1 MAKSIIVSLSLKHKN
16 RDVMTDSIKLA
27 ENVILVDVA
36 YFNDVV
42 KDLKRYFE
50 LQLGRPLQDIYVEEW
65 ASYLA
70 LDAGIRDKN
79 NHIEV
84 LFVYDGQTSALL
96 HCDPSDLK
104 KDLNGVGFTNQLGEL
119 TFTSVTSEGL
129 VSRENLYLDLLT
141 IALNSADVKRLMLV
155 PFIEDYG
162 AKLMEVLD
170 ENLRD
175 VTPEKAKEVF
185 LFNMDEP
192 ARPLTCKWD
201 LLGYSM
207 MRALGIKAEELE

>member
-1 MAKSIIVSLSLKHKN
+1 MAENV
-16 RDVMTDSIKLA
+16 KLA

-50 LQLGRPLQDIYVEEW
+50 LQLGRPLQNIYVEEW

-70 LDAGIRDKN
+70 LDSGIRDKDN
-79 NHIEV
+79 NIEV
-84 LFVYDGQTSALL
+84 LFVHDSQTNKLL
-96 HCDPSDLK
+96 HC
-104 KDLNGVGFTNQLGEL
+104 GEF
-119 TFTSVTSEGL
+119 TFTSVSSEGL
-129 VSRENLYLDLLT
+129 VPRANLYLDLLN

-155 PFIEDYG
+155 PFIDDYG

-170 ENLRD
+170 EYLRNAD
-175 VTPEKAKEVF
+175 TENSKGLF

-192 ARPLTCKWD
+192 AHPLGCKWD

>member
-1 MAKSIIVSLSLKHKN
+1 MAENV
-16 RDVMTDSIKLA
+16 KLA
-27 ENVILVDVA
+27 ENVILVDVV

-50 LQLGRPLQDIYVEEW
+50 LQLGRPLQNIYVEEW

-70 LDAGIRDKN
+70 LDSGIRGKDN
-79 NHIEV
+79 AIEV
-84 LFVYDGQTSALL
+84 LFVHDGQTKELL
-96 HCDPSDLK
+96 HCDPTDLK
-104 KDLNGVGFTNQLGEL
+104 KDLNGVGYTNQLGEFA
-119 TFTSVTSEGL
+119 FTSVSSEGL
-129 VSRENLYLDLLT
+129 VSRANLYLDLLN
-141 IALNSADVKRLMLV
+141 IALDSAEVKRLMLV

-170 ENLRD
+170 EHLRD
-175 VTPEKAKEVF
+175 ADPEKSKEVF

-192 ARPLTCKWD
+192 AHPAACKWD